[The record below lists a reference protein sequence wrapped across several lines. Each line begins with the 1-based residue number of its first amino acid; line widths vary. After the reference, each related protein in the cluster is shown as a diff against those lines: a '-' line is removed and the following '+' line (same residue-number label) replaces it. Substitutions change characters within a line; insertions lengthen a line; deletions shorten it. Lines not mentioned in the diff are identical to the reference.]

1 MKSSL
6 AENIQAI
13 EIEKKISG
21 TRIGSITGIDKK
33 GLILIDFPGNT
44 LGHLPARFVESIK
57 QKLLKHGVPIN
68 DKILIIF
75 ENDDPGLPIII
86 DAICDTLDNQAESD
100 AVAFQVQ
107 ETEDVTIDG
116 QRVTFDAKEQIEL
129 RCGKSSIIL
138 TRAGKVLIRGAYL
151 LSRST
156 GANRIKGGS
165 VQLN

>member
-13 EIEKKISG
+13 EIEEKISG

-44 LGHLPARFVESIK
+44 LGPLPARFVQSIK

-86 DAICDTLDNQAESD
+86 DAICDTLDDQAESD

-116 QRVTFDAKEQIEL
+116 RRVTFDAKEQIEL

>member
-6 AENIQAI
+6 AENIQTI

-44 LGHLPARFVESIK
+44 LGPLPARFVESIK
-57 QKLLKHGVPIN
+57 QKLLKHGVPVN

-86 DAICDTLDNQAESD
+86 DAICDTLDDQAESD

-116 QRVTFDAKEQIEL
+116 RRVTFDAKEQIEL

>member
-13 EIEKKISG
+13 GIEKKISG
-21 TRIGSITGIDKK
+21 SRIGSITGIDKK

-44 LGHLPARFVESIK
+44 LGPLPARFVESIK
-57 QKLLKHGVPIN
+57 QKLLKHGVPVN

-86 DAICDTLDNQAESD
+86 DSICDTLDDQAESD

-116 QRVTFDAKEQIEL
+116 RRVTFDAKEQIEL

>member
-13 EIEKKISG
+13 EIEEKISG

-44 LGHLPARFVESIK
+44 LGPLPARFVQSIK

-86 DAICDTLDNQAESD
+86 DAICDTLDGQAESD

-116 QRVTFDAKEQIEL
+116 RRVTFDAKEQIEL

>member
-6 AENIQAI
+6 AENIHSI
-13 EIEKKISG
+13 EIEEKISG

-44 LGHLPARFVESIK
+44 LGPLPARFIESIK

-86 DAICDTLDNQAESD
+86 DAICYTLDDQAEND

-116 QRVTFDAKEQIEL
+116 RRVTFDAKEQIEL

-151 LSRST
+151 FNRST
-156 GANRIKGGS
+156 GVNRIKGGS

>member
-13 EIEKKISG
+13 EIEEKISG

-44 LGHLPARFVESIK
+44 LGPLPARFVQSIK

-86 DAICDTLDNQAESD
+86 DAICDTLDDQAESD

-116 QRVTFDAKEQIEL
+116 RRVTFDAKEQIEL

-138 TRAGKVLIRGAYL
+138 TRAGKVLIHGAYL

>member
-13 EIEKKISG
+13 EIEEKISG

-44 LGHLPARFVESIK
+44 LGPLPARFVESIK

-86 DAICDTLDNQAESD
+86 DAICYTLDDQAEND

-116 QRVTFDAKEQIEL
+116 RRVTFDAKEQIEL

>member
-13 EIEKKISG
+13 EIEEKISG
-21 TRIGSITGIDKK
+21 TRIGSITDIDKN

-44 LGHLPARFVESIK
+44 LGPLPARFVESIK

-75 ENDDPGLPIII
+75 ENNDPGLPIII
-86 DAICDTLDNQAESD
+86 DAICDTLDDQAESD

-116 QRVTFDAKEQIEL
+116 RRVTFDAKEQIEL

>member
-13 EIEKKISG
+13 GIEERISG

-44 LGHLPARFVESIK
+44 LGPLPARFVESIK
-57 QKLLKHGVPIN
+57 QKLLKPGVPVN

-86 DAICDTLDNQAESD
+86 DAICDTLDDQAESD

-107 ETEDVTIDG
+107 QAEDVTIDG

>member
-13 EIEKKISG
+13 GIEKKISG
-21 TRIGSITGIDKK
+21 SRIGSITGIDKK

-44 LGHLPARFVESIK
+44 LGPLPARFVESIK
-57 QKLLKHGVPIN
+57 QKLLKHGVPVN

-86 DAICDTLDNQAESD
+86 DAICDTLDDQAESD

-116 QRVTFDAKEQIEL
+116 RRVTFDAKEQIEL

>member
-13 EIEKKISG
+13 EIEEKISG

-44 LGHLPARFVESIK
+44 LGPLPARFVESIK

-86 DAICDTLDNQAESD
+86 DAICDTLDDQAESD

-116 QRVTFDAKEQIEL
+116 RRVTFDAKEQIEL

>member
-13 EIEKKISG
+13 EIEEKISG

-33 GLILIDFPGNT
+33 GLILIDFPGNI
-44 LGHLPARFVESIK
+44 LGPLPARFVESIK

-86 DAICDTLDNQAESD
+86 DAICDTLDDQAESD

-116 QRVTFDAKEQIEL
+116 RRVTFDAKEQIEL

>member
-1 MKSSL
+1 
-6 AENIQAI
+6 
-13 EIEKKISG
+13 
-21 TRIGSITGIDKK
+21 
-33 GLILIDFPGNT
+33 
-44 LGHLPARFVESIK
+44 
-57 QKLLKHGVPIN
+57 
-68 DKILIIF
+68 
-75 ENDDPGLPIII
+75 DD
-86 DAICDTLDNQAESD
+86 QAESD

-116 QRVTFDAKEQIEL
+116 RRVTFDAKEQIEL

-138 TRAGKVLIRGAYL
+138 TRAGKVLIHGAYL

>member
-6 AENIQAI
+6 AENIHSI
-13 EIEKKISG
+13 EIEEKISG

-44 LGHLPARFVESIK
+44 LGPLPARFIESIK

-86 DAICDTLDNQAESD
+86 DAICYTLDDQAEND

-116 QRVTFDAKEQIEL
+116 RRVTFDAKEQIEL

>member
-6 AENIQAI
+6 AENIHSI
-13 EIEKKISG
+13 EIEEKISG

-44 LGHLPARFVESIK
+44 LGPLPARFVQSIK

-86 DAICDTLDNQAESD
+86 DAICDTLDDQAESD

-116 QRVTFDAKEQIEL
+116 RRVTFDAKEQIEL

-138 TRAGKVLIRGAYL
+138 TRAGKVLIHGAYL

>member
-13 EIEKKISG
+13 EIEEKISG

-44 LGHLPARFVESIK
+44 LGPLPARFIESIK

-86 DAICDTLDNQAESD
+86 DAICYTLDDQAEND

-116 QRVTFDAKEQIEL
+116 RRVTFDAKEQIEL

-151 LSRST
+151 FSRST
-156 GANRIKGGS
+156 GVNRIKGGS

>member
-1 MKSSL
+1 L
-6 AENIQAI
+6 AKNIREIKILRQIEGVRVGKIVNVDEGGQAFV
-13 EIEKKISG
+13 
-21 TRIGSITGIDKK
+21 
-33 GLILIDFPGNT
+33 DFPGNT
-44 LGHLPARFVESIK
+44 LGPLPARFVESIK

-86 DAICDTLDNQAESD
+86 DAICDTLDDQAESD

-116 QRVTFDAKEQIEL
+116 RRVTFDAKEQIEL

-151 LSRST
+151 FSRST
-156 GANRIKGGS
+156 GVNRIKGGS
-165 VQLN
+165 VCRNT